1 MLVLYTIHNRLMD
14 TIFTILDTF
23 SLTTEYTKA

>member
-1 MLVLYTIHNRLMD
+1 MLYTIHNRLMD
-14 TIFTILDTF
+14 IIFTILGTF